1 MNTHIRE
8 LIFSLAISVY
18 TLLGFAVAGNDIEF
32 LKSTMPT
39 KNTLIIV
46 SADWCLPCRVVHKWI
61 KEDAVMKNILSYYEV
76 QIYDFDKDK
85 DIVKKYGVSSVP
97 FFAIIK
103 NNEIVSQ
110 KVGVNN
116 GKNGLELFLRT
127 NKD

>member
-39 KNTLIIV
+39 KNTLVIV

-61 KEDAVMKNILSYYEV
+61 KEDKGIKNALSHYDV

-85 DIVKKYGVSSVP
+85 DVVKKYGVSSVP
-97 FFAIIK
+97 FFAVIK
-103 NNEIVSQ
+103 NSEVVS
-110 KVGVNN
+110 KKTGVNN